1 MKRSLYLLL
10 LPFCL
15 FSISNC
21 TNNKPGGESLKK
33 EIPGSPYI
41 VILGVAQDAGYPQT
55 GCNKECCTKVWK
67 NPSLKR
73 FPTSLALVDPATK
86 KWWLFEATPDIKDQ
100 LQLFQSLTDS
110 AYGFLPDGIFLTH
123 GHIGHYTGLMQFGRE
138 VMNTTKLP
146 VYAMPRMKNYLTQ
159 NGPWSQLVSLQ
170 NILLQELVAGT
181 TTPLTDNI
189 TVTPFIVPHWDEF
202 TETVGFGIQTGNY
215 KTIFIPDID
224 KWNKFEMD
232 ISTIV
237 NQSDLAFLDGT
248 FYRDEEIPGRAMSE
262 IPHPFIEESV
272 LQFDSLAAV
281 SKKKIRFIHF
291 NHTNPL
297 LNEASDEF
305 RKIVSMGFM
314 IAKQGELIPLNVNK

>member
-1 MKRSLYLLL
+1 LDKQD
-10 LPFCL
+10 P
-15 FSISNC
+15 N
-21 TNNKPGGESLKK
+21 
-33 EIPGSPYI
+33 SPYF

-73 FPTSLALVDPATK
+73 FATSLALIDPASK
-86 KWWLFEATPDIKDQ
+86 KWWLFEATPDIKEQ

-110 AYGFLPDGIFLTH
+110 VYNFLPDGIFLTH

-138 VMNTTKLP
+138 VMNTSKLS
-146 VYAMPRMKNYLTQ
+146 VYAMPRMKNYLTE
-159 NGPWSQLVSLQ
+159 NGPWSQLVSLE

-181 TTPLTDNI
+181 ATPLTDNI
-189 TVTPFIVPHWDEF
+189 SVSPFLVPHRDEF
-202 TETVGFGIQTGNY
+202 TETVGFGIQTGNL

-237 NQSDLAFLDGT
+237 NQSNLALLDGT
-248 FYRDEEIPGRAMSE
+248 FYRDGEIPGRAMNE
-262 IPHPFIEESV
+262 IPHPFIEESI
-272 LQFDSLAAV
+272 LQFDSLTAV
-281 SKKKIRFIHF
+281 DKKKIRFIHF

-297 LNEASDEF
+297 LNETSDEF
-305 RKIVSMGFM
+305 SKIASMGFM